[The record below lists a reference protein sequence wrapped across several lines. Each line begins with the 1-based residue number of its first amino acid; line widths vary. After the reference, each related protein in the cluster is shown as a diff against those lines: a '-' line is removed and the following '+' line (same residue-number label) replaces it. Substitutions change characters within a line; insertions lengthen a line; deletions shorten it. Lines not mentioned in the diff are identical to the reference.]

1 LAKERE
7 SNLKFDNSI
16 ESSIEQC
23 RVEYELVEERI
34 REKERELIQLTTYFE
49 TRKNEDEQ
57 FVNII

>member
-7 SNLKFDNSI
+7 SNLKFYNSI